1 MDTLEGLLDANRPRL
16 TSALLAAV
24 LGGTFSFVAD
34 AQPSAPKGLA
44 AVPSDAEAILSWTG
58 PSDDAITSYSVRYAT
73 SDAELSSPSA
83 PAWTAIAGS
92 GRTTSK
98 HTVSSLTNG
107 DRYHFQI
114 RAASA
119 DGAGPP
125 SNVATTRLAAEPSAV
140 VAINDSGL
148 REALERRF
156 GLTPGT
162 PITQLQIATLVSLDS
177 PLLRISDLAGLE
189 YAVNLHT
196 LSLVA
201 NRISDIAALGSL
213 ESLRSLDLTSN
224 RISDIS
230 VLGSLEYLRELRLQN
245 NRVSDVSA
253 LGSLEYLTILEL
265 YGNAVS
271 DVSELGSFESLRE
284 LYLGS
289 NSISDVSPLGSLTS
303 LTELDLSENSISDVS
318 ALGSLQ
324 SLTELSLG
332 DNSISDVSPLGS
344 LESLTRWLFLWD
356 NSISD
361 VSALGSLTSLTALDL
376 SGNSISDVS
385 ALGSLK
391 SLTRLWL
398 TSNSISDVSGLGS
411 LESLRELYLAN
422 NSISDASGLGS
433 LESLRELHLQN
444 NSFSDVPEFSSLD
457 LDKLFLQHNSISDVS
472 ALGSMKSSPST
483 LHLHDNAISDVS
495 ALGSIGHAGPKW
507 RYLRELHLQNNLI
520 SDVSG
525 LGSLESLRE
534 LHLHN
539 NLISDVS
546 RLESLESLARL
557 YLSNNAISDVS
568 ALGSLRLGEL
578 HLQDNLISDVSGLG
592 SLRNL
597 RELNLSNNWISDVS
611 ELGSLRNLREL
622 TLYNNLISDVS
633 AFGSLQSPTGLY
645 LTNNSISDVSA
656 LGSLQ
661 SLTTLTLSNN
671 SISDV
676 SALASL
682 QSLRWLLL
690 GGNSISDVSAL
701 GSLQSL
707 RQLDLQDNSISDV
720 SVLASLQSLRR
731 LRLSDNSIS
740 DVSALGSLQSL
751 LDLHLQNNSIS
762 DISALGNLGMSSSRR
777 AWTPFL
783 LALAGNRIA
792 DIAPLVAADLD
803 AVGLR
808 GNPLSADAIERHVP
822 ALRAAGTGVMVGWPV
837 PFFPSAADPSGHQG
851 FVRVVNRSD
860 VGGEV
865 LIDAVDDSGEHRDP
879 VRLALGAGE
888 AAHFNSDDLETG
900 NVAKMLSGSVGA
912 LTRGSWRLELWST
925 LDIEVLSYIRTRD
938 GFLTSM
944 HDMLPR
950 AGGYLRV
957 PIFNPGSNK
966 AQRSSLRLTYP
977 GGYGASVSVS
987 GVDDRGRRSDANEV
1001 ETLWRT
1007 SLTVSAAALEAH
1019 GLGNGAGKWRLEVWV
1034 RWPAE
1039 AVSLLTSPGGHVTNL
1054 STAPAAGADGVWRM
1068 PLFPADDTSDRE
1080 GFVRVAN
1087 RRWRAGEVAVV
1098 AVDDSGARF
1107 GPVTLALK
1115 AGQTVHLN
1123 SGDLE
1128 RGNAEKGLPTGVGP
1142 PAHGD
1147 WRLELTS
1154 ELDIAVTSYVRT
1166 ADGFLTSMH
1175 DLAPPGVAAQTARVP
1190 IFNPGS
1196 NRRQASLL
1204 RVINDGDAAATV
1216 TVTGVDDAGTPGG
1229 EVRLTV
1235 PAGEARTWTA
1245 ADLEAGGEEFEGGL
1259 GDGVGKWRLTV
1270 ASDVPVSVMSLL
1282 RSPGGHLTN
1291 LSTSTRP

>member
-73 SDAELSSPSA
+73 SEAELSSPSA

-107 DRYHFQI
+107 DRYYFQI

-156 GLTPGT
+156 GVTPGT
-162 PITQLQIATLVSLDS
+162 DITQLHVATLIGLAAVDVG
-177 PLLRISDLAGLE
+177 ISDLAGLE
-189 YAVNLHT
+189 HAVNLT
-196 LSLVA
+196 WLNLDA
-201 NRISDIAALGSL
+201 N
-213 ESLRSLDLTSN
+213 
-224 RISDIS
+224 
-230 VLGSLEYLRELRLQN
+230 
-245 NRVSDVSA
+245 
-253 LGSLEYLTILEL
+253 
-265 YGNAVS
+265 
-271 DVSELGSFESLRE
+271 F
-284 LYLGS
+284 
-289 NSISDVSPLGSLTS
+289 
-303 LTELDLSENSISDVS
+303 ISDVS

-324 SLTELSLG
+324 SLTSLRLRY
-332 DNSISDVSPLGS
+332 NSISDVS
-344 LESLTRWLFLWD
+344 T
-356 NSISD
+356 
-361 VSALGSLTSLTALDL
+361 
-376 SGNSISDVS
+376 
-385 ALGSLK
+385 
-391 SLTRLWL
+391 
-398 TSNSISDVSGLGS
+398 
-411 LESLRELYLAN
+411 
-422 NSISDASGLGS
+422 
-433 LESLRELHLQN
+433 
-444 NSFSDVPEFSSLD
+444 
-457 LDKLFLQHNSISDVS
+457 
-472 ALGSMKSSPST
+472 
-483 LHLHDNAISDVS
+483 
-495 ALGSIGHAGPKW
+495 
-507 RYLRELHLQNNLI
+507 
-520 SDVSG
+520 
-525 LGSLESLRE
+525 
-534 LHLHN
+534 
-539 NLISDVS
+539 
-546 RLESLESLARL
+546 
-557 YLSNNAISDVS
+557 
-568 ALGSLRLGEL
+568 
-578 HLQDNLISDVSGLG
+578 
-592 SLRNL
+592 
-597 RELNLSNNWISDVS
+597 
-611 ELGSLRNLREL
+611 
-622 TLYNNLISDVS
+622 
-633 AFGSLQSPTGLY
+633 
-645 LTNNSISDVSA
+645 
-656 LGSLQ
+656 
-661 SLTTLTLSNN
+661 
-671 SISDV
+671 
-676 SALASL
+676 
-682 QSLRWLLL
+682 
-690 GGNSISDVSAL
+690 L

-707 RQLDLQDNSISDV
+707 RYLD
-720 SVLASLQSLRR
+720 
-731 LRLSDNSIS
+731 LSDNSIS

-751 LDLHLQNNSIS
+751 TRLRLQRNNSISDVSALGSLQSLTSLWLGYNSISDVSTLGSLQSLRYLDLSYNSISDVSALGSLQSLTGLRLQNNSIS
-762 DISALGNLGMSSSRR
+762 DVSALGSLQSLTEISLYNNSISDVSALGSLQSLTSLRLRYNSISNVSALGSLQSLRYLDLSYNSISDVSALGSLQSLTMLSLSNNSILDVSALGSLQSLRCLHLNNNSISDVSLDSLPSLRCLYLNNNSISNVSLGSLQSLRFLNLKNNSISDVSVLSGIGTNLTR
-777 AWTPFL
+777 
-783 LALAGNRIA
+783 LALGGNRISNM
-792 DIAPLVAADLD
+792 APLVSGGFSV
-803 AVGLR
+803 VGLR
-808 GNPLSADAIERHVP
+808 GNPLSTEAIERHVP
-822 ALRAAGTGVMVGWPV
+822 MLRTAGTAVVAGWPV
-837 PFFPSAADPSGHQG
+837 PLFPSAADPSGHQG
-851 FVRVVNRSD
+851 FVRVLNRSD
-860 VGGEV
+860 AGGIV
-865 LIDAVDDSGEHRDP
+865 LIDAVDDAGTRFGP
-879 VRLALGAGE
+879 ARLVIGAGK
-888 AAHFNSDDLETG
+888 AAHFNSDDLEAGNAAKRLTG
-900 NVAKMLSGSVGA
+900 GVGA
-912 LTRGSWRLELWST
+912 TTGSWRLTLSST
-925 LDIEVLSYIRTRD
+925 LDIEVLSYMRTQD
-938 GFLTSM
+938 GFLTSL

-950 AGGYLRV
+950 EADLDVLSEASRLRAA
-957 PIFNPGSNK
+957 IFNPGSNR
-966 AQRSSLRLTYP
+966 AQRSSLRLMNP
-977 GGYGASVSVS
+977 GGRDEPVSVW
-987 GVDDRGRRSDANEV
+987 GVDDWGHRGR
-1001 ETLWRT
+1001 
-1007 SLTVSAAALEAH
+1007 SLNYGIVSTAVPAGGALPVSAAALEAS
-1019 GLGNGAGKWRLEVWV
+1019 GLGDGAGKWRLTVDML
-1034 RWPAE
+1034 WPAE

-1245 ADLEAGGEEFEGGL
+1245 ADLEAGGAEFEGGL